1 MATSQENYQDFVHF
15 FLDYGGKL
23 EATVRG
29 TKYRRSPLPQGGL
42 EIPVTLLIFKGDSSD
57 DVYSKMQ
64 ELVANNYIEPE
75 KISVID
81 KKKDDSDI
89 ELLL

>member
-1 MATSQENYQDFVHF
+1 MAER
-15 FLDYGGKL
+15 KL
-23 EATVRG
+23 EATIRC

-42 EIPVTLLIFKGDSSD
+42 EIPVTSLIFEGDSTEN
-57 DVYSKMQ
+57 VYSKMQ
-64 ELVANNYIEPE
+64 ELVANNYIDPE

>member
-1 MATSQENYQDFVHF
+1 
-15 FLDYGGKL
+15 
-23 EATVRG
+23 
-29 TKYRRSPLPQGGL
+29 
-42 EIPVTLLIFKGDSSD
+42 
-57 DVYSKMQ
+57 MQ
-64 ELVANNYIEPE
+64 EIVANNYIEPE